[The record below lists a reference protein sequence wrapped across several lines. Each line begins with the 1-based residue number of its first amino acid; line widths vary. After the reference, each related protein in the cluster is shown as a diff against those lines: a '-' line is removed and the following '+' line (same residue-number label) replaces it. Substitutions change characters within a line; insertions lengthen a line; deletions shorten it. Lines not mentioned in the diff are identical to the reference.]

1 MKREQALQELIDR
14 LVSGAGPGAQV
25 ETDDL
30 SNDEA
35 GSVAMLER
43 MFTAF
48 AAVREEL
55 RDDSTPPA
63 GHAAGE
69 RVGNFHLREC
79 IGVGGMG
86 EVWLA
91 ERGDGAVEQR
101 VAVKFV
107 RGAQVRWIDRLEHER
122 RLLARLAHPYI
133 ARFLDAGQDARGMPY
148 LVMDYVEGEP
158 IDRWC
163 DTRALDLA
171 GRIDLVLKV
180 CEAVEHAHRQ
190 LVVHRDLKPANIL
203 VCADGTPRLL
213 DFGIAMLVE
222 TPGAAHLPS
231 ESPVLTLAWAAP
243 EQLAGAPVSTAT
255 DVHALGLV
263 LLKLVAGSLPKAR
276 REGSLIELVEGR
288 DAEPPCASRLL
299 EAAAPAGWPLRPR
312 DLRGDGDAIV
322 ARALRSEPRERYG
335 SVSEFAADL
344 RRWRDAHPVHA
355 RASTRLY
362 RMRRFVRR
370 HRLGVALSVL
380 AVLALAGG
388 LGVALWQAGVAR
400 AEAARADAEAHRA
413 GRVADFVTGLLRE
426 QDPMSRKRAHARS
439 ARELVAEGASRA
451 RDELADVP
459 ALRASMLGMLGEA
472 MTGLGDAEQGRRLL
486 EEARTG
492 FDEASSEAARIDG
505 VLGAIAIDQGRQ
517 AEGTVLLDSAL
528 ARLRAGN
535 ADDLRAAARISVRR
549 AFVLHDEGKPE
560 AGLSM
565 LRDIH
570 AALAAALGSD
580 DLDVLDVESGLLAM
594 LSQMRRDDE
603 AEPLA
608 RSLVERI
615 ERIAGAESARLLDPL
630 NYRAQI
636 AKRRDRYDESLALFD
651 RAIVL
656 ARLHKGER
664 NDLLAGLHSRKANLQ
679 QDAGRLVE
687 ALASLDAAE
696 AALPADAAIE
706 RAQMLATRGD
716 TLIDLGRFAEAEV
729 ALREALRIRR
739 AAGGDKDALVWY
751 SQSEWGRALVG
762 LGRGREA
769 LAAQRE
775 ALARIEAIMGP
786 QAYQLT
792 FVLRALSTTH
802 ESLGEP
808 ARSVE
813 VLRRAVQLAAARYP
827 PTHGIVVQYRTSLA
841 AALRRSGDDAAAL
854 AEAQAIIDLREGHPE
869 LGVHLARAALI
880 KARVLESRGER
891 DAVRA
896 LARQGLADL
905 DAGAADNADTRR
917 DLVELAGLRR

>member
-1 MKREQALQELIDR
+1 MKREQSLGALIDR
-14 LVSGAGPGAQV
+14 LISGAGIGNGV
-25 ETDDL
+25 ETGDL
-30 SNDEA
+30 DNGEVASI
-35 GSVAMLER
+35 AMLDR
-43 MFTAF
+43 MFAAF
-48 AAVREEL
+48 AAVLEESRE
-55 RDDSTPPA
+55 SPA
-63 GHAAGE
+63 ARVGRAAGE
-69 RVGNFHLREC
+69 PVGAFRLREC
-79 IGVGGMG
+79 LGVGGMG

-91 ERGDGAVEQR
+91 ERCDGVVEQR
-101 VAVKFV
+101 VAIKFV
-107 RGAQVRWIDRLEHER
+107 RGSGLRWVGRFERER

-133 ARFLDAGQDARGMPY
+133 ARFIDAGQDAGHVPY
-148 LVMDYVEGEP
+148 LVMEHVDGEP
-158 IDRWC
+158 IDVWC
-163 DTRALDLA
+163 ERCAAGLA
-171 GRIDLVLKV
+171 ERIGLMLKV

-190 LVVHRDLKPANIL
+190 LVVHSDLKPANIL
-203 VCADGTPRLL
+203 VRADGTPGLL

-222 TPGAAHLPS
+222 APDAAHLPS
-231 ESPVLTLAWAAP
+231 GSPVLTLAWAAP

-255 DVHALGLV
+255 DVYALGLV
-263 LLKLVAGSLPKAR
+263 LLKLVAGNLPKPR
-276 REGSLIELVEGR
+276 REGSLVELVEGR

-299 EAAAPAGWPLRPR
+299 DADAPAGWPLRPR
-312 DLRGDGDAIV
+312 ELRGDADAII

-355 RASTRLY
+355 RASTRFY

-370 HRLGVALSVL
+370 HRLGVALSAL
-380 AVLALAGG
+380 AVFALAGG
-388 LGVALWQAGVAR
+388 LGVALWQAGIAR

-439 ARELVAEGASRA
+439 ARELVADGAARA

-472 MTGLGDAEQGRRLL
+472 MTGLGDAERGRRLL
-486 EEARTG
+486 EEARAG
-492 FDEASSEAARIDG
+492 FADGSSEAARIDG

-549 AFVLHDEGKPE
+549 AFVLHDEGKQE

-570 AALAAALGSD
+570 AGLAAALGDD
-580 DLDVLDVESGLLAM
+580 DLDVLDVESGMLAM

-603 AEPLA
+603 AEALA

-615 ERIAGAESARLLDPL
+615 ERSAGSESARLLDPL
-630 NYRAQI
+630 NYWAQI
-636 AKRRDRYDESLALFD
+636 AKRRDRYAESLALFD
-651 RAIVL
+651 RAIAL
-656 ARLHKGER
+656 THLHRGER
-664 NDLLAGLHSRKANLQ
+664 NDFLAGLHSRKANLQ

-716 TLIDLGRFAEAEV
+716 TLIDLGRFAEAET
-729 ALREALRIRR
+729 ALGEALRIRR
-739 AAGGDKDALVWY
+739 AAGGDKDALAWY

-762 LGRGREA
+762 LGRSREA

-792 FVLRALSTTH
+792 FVLRALSATH
-802 ESLGEP
+802 DALGEP
-808 ARSVE
+808 AQSVE
-813 VLRRAVQLAAARYP
+813 VLRRAVQLASARYA
-827 PTHGIVVQYRTSLA
+827 PTHGIVMQYRASLA
-841 AALRRSGDDAAAL
+841 SALRRSGDAAAAL
-854 AEAQAIIDLREGHPE
+854 AEAEAILGQREGHPE
-869 LGVHLARAALI
+869 LGVHLARAALV
-880 KARVLESRGER
+880 KGRVLDSRGER
-891 DAVRA
+891 SAARA

-905 DAGAADNADTRR
+905 DAGPVDNADTRR
-917 DLVELAGLRR
+917 DLVELAGQRP